1 LIIEDIVTQHAEE
14 AAFLWLLRD
23 IAVYAPHYSLAD
35 LSELDDRV
43 EAHLD
48 GLRIAGDAG
57 WEISKEALSIREV
70 GEVFAAAV
78 LAFESGDETRIQEVL
93 KVGSA
98 APELSRG
105 IVSALGWLPYQKA
118 EKHIKKLLTAE
129 SPNLRR
135 IGIAACAVHRQ
146 NPGRPLTDALS
157 DSDPLLKARALR
169 AVGQLGRVDLM
180 PLLRNN
186 LRRKIGDVD
195 S

>member
-1 LIIEDIVTQHAEE
+1 MIIEDIVTQHAEE

-35 LSELDDRV
+35 LAELDERV
-43 EAHLD
+43 EANID

-57 WEISKEALSIREV
+57 WEICKEALSIGEV

-105 IVSALGWLPYQKA
+105 IVSALGWLPYQQA

-129 SPNLRR
+129 FPDLRR

-146 NPGRPLTDALS
+146 DPGTPFIDALS
-157 DSDPLLKARALR
+157 DADSLLRVRALR
-169 AVGQLGRVDLM
+169 AVSQL
-180 PLLRNN
+180 
-186 LRRKIGDVD
+186 
-195 S
+195 